1 MDYEYLHPSQDP
13 KYKFR
18 KFHVLVEPFAYR
30 QDEDDRIIND
40 LLKFTN
46 LQIQKDT
53 VFQITFNQWATADNQ
68 DIMATPI
75 QPGLMVGYHSH
86 DFYEMCYSFA
96 DKVYQY
102 INGDVVILNK
112 GDVLF
117 MHPDI
122 RHSLCPNPC
131 AIATNIH
138 ISKQYAKALS
148 DKLISVYSDN
158 SFSYVVNKKAYIIM
172 HTDNEELDHLISEIA
187 QFNYDE
193 IRNNRLL
200 NFYLEAKF
208 DQMVA
213 KLLMEEK
220 TGKSQSLVNG
230 LSRQHGNI
238 EEIINYINSNYAF
251 VDVDM
256 VCKKFHYSRMQ
267 LYRIIEKI
275 ISETGEKSNLNQN
288 TLDLLSYIENNCHER
303 ISSEHLSKLF
313 HYHKNHLNRIIKQA
327 TGMTLKSYILT
338 AKIRLAQR
346 LYEETQMT
354 TTEIAHYLNFYDVS
368 HFIKALN
375 KFSSASRNSKH

>member
-53 VFQITFNQWATADNQ
+53 EFQITFNQWATADNQ

-102 INGDVVILNK
+102 INGDVIILNK

-117 MHPDI
+117 MHPDT

-131 AIATNIH
+131 ATATNIH

-148 DKLISVYSDN
+148 EKLFSMYSDN

-187 QFNYDE
+187 QFDYDE

-251 VDVDM
+251 VDADM

-267 LYRIIEKI
+267 LYRLLKKTTGMSFIDY
-275 ISETGEKSNLNQN
+275 ISELRFLHAKLMLLESDMPVKKIAEHIGLDEQYFYRFFQGYTGKTPRDFRL
-288 TLDLLSYIENNCHER
+288 EN
-303 ISSEHLSKLF
+303 
-313 HYHKNHLNRIIKQA
+313 
-327 TGMTLKSYILT
+327 
-338 AKIRLAQR
+338 KIDVK
-346 LYEETQMT
+346 EE
-354 TTEIAHYLNFYDVS
+354 
-368 HFIKALN
+368 
-375 KFSSASRNSKH
+375 